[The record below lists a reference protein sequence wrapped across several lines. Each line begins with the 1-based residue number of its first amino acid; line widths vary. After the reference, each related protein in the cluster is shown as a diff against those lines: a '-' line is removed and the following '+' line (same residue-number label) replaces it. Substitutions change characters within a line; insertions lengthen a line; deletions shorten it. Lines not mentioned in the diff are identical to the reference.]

1 MNIMCVVLHQKHEKK
16 STKVSFWSVL
26 LKMLLLMLLD
36 EMVALVLKQ
45 RIKHL

>member
-26 LKMLLLMLLD
+26 LKMLLLTLLHVD

-45 RIKHL
+45 

>member
-26 LKMLLLMLLD
+26 FKMLLLMLLD
-36 EMVALVLKQ
+36 EKVALVLKQ
-45 RIKHL
+45 

>member
-1 MNIMCVVLHQKHEKK
+1 MNLMCVVLHQKHEKK

>member
-26 LKMLLLMLLD
+26 LKMLLLTLLD